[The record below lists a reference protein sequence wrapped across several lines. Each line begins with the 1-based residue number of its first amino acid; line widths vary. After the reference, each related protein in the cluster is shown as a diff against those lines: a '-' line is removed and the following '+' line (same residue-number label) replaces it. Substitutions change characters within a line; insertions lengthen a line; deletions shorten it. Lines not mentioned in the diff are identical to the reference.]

1 MEKNNV
7 LLDKIKVPTFLAV
20 EMNLFGGKRAF
31 QLLKA
36 FCDYGFKGVEPQKGD
51 LDEEQT
57 KYYMNVLR
65 PIIEDQ
71 KAEQRKR
78 ERRKERRRKQQ
89 QQTSTNTTNTANT
102 WK

>member
-1 MEKNNV
+1 MEQNTI
-7 LLDKIKVPTFLAV
+7 LDKIKVPTFLCV
-20 EMNLFGGKRAF
+20 ELNLFGGTRAF

-36 FCDYGFKGVEPQKGD
+36 FCDYGFKGVEPKKGD

-57 KYYMNVLR
+57 KYYTDVLR
-65 PIIEDQ
+65 PIIDKQ

-78 ERRKERRRKQQ
+78 ERRKERRRKR